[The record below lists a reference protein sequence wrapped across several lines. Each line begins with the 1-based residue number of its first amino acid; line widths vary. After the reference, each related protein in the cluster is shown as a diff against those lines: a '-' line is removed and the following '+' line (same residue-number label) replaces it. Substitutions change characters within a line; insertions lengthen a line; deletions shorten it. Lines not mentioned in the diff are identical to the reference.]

1 MEPSGSLIGLT
12 DDELALVVDALLY
25 RRCDLDNLLQLHEK
39 VGHKAAAADLRRT
52 VARLMAVAEKLGN
65 TSESGR
71 DRGDCEED
79 GRHR

>member
-25 RRCDLDNLLQLHEK
+25 RRCDLDNLLGLFEK
-39 VGHKAAAADLRRT
+39 VGPRTAVDDLRRT

-65 TSESGR
+65 TSER
-71 DRGDCEED
+71 E
-79 GRHR
+79 